1 MLNFLLTS
9 SLHGQNPWLT
19 IFWCGKVWFTA
30 VFVTKALFLILFL
43 VSGCLCYLDHL
54 DRRKIFRPFSCCSS
68 EIALTCNI
76 DKLQPC
82 KNRDVVR
89 RRPFGYFLSLV
100 FSYSRECPSDV
111 VIGLNSIVVYYVDVA
126 EKAWQQETVNYICG
140 SLWKLVFQSKYH
152 EGESPSLPHPRKVIL
167 YFVCIKF

>member
-30 VFVTKALFLILFL
+30 VFVTEALFLMLFL

-54 DRRKIFRPFSCCSS
+54 DRRGGLKSFSCCSF

-76 DKLQPC
+76 DKLEPC
-82 KNRDVVR
+82 KNQDVVR
-89 RRPFGYFLSLV
+89 KRPFGYFSSLV

-126 EKAWQQETVNYICG
+126 EKAWQQETVNNICG

-152 EGESPSLPHPRKVIL
+152 EGESLSPIPS
-167 YFVCIKF
+167 